1 MKNKICVAN
10 DFITFTGNHIAKIQ
24 AAADKAGFPIEF
36 FADEE
41 SAKGHVADGEIL
53 YTTTPELAQEMPDL
67 KWVACSFAG
76 VEKYCVP
83 GVLPDHVLLTN
94 SAGAYGTTISEHIIT
109 VALMLLRRM
118 PEYMKHVEKREW
130 FQDYD
135 IRSIFG
141 SRVTI
146 MGTGDIGSNTAQRM
160 KAMGAAKVTG
170 VSRSGRM
177 TERME
182 GNFDDVIASSGE
194 GSANALL
201 ELLSETDILVMC
213 MPSTPETKGMLSAE
227 RIAALPS
234 HAIIINVGRGAA
246 IDQDALVEALNSGK
260 IAGAAPD
267 VFVQEPIPQDDP
279 IWDAKNI
286 LITPHIAGNMALGYT
301 QDCAVELFCRD
312 IDNYANGRPLENL
325 VDRKRGY

>member
-1 MKNKICVAN
+1 MKNKICVAS
-10 DFITFTGNHIAKIQ
+10 DFIAFTESHIKNIQ
-24 AAADKAGFPIEF
+24 AAADRAGFPVVF
-36 FADEE
+36 FPNEE
-41 SAKGHVADGEIL
+41 AARGHVSDGEIL

-67 KWVACSFAG
+67 KWVACCYAG

-83 GVLPDHVLLTN
+83 GVLPDDVLLTN
-94 SAGAYGTTISEHIIT
+94 SSGAYGTTISEHI
-109 VALMLLRRM
+109 VMAALMLVRRM
-118 PEYMKHVEKREW
+118 PEYLKHIERREW

-146 MGTGDIGSNTAQRM
+146 MGTGDIGSNTARRM
-160 KAMGAAKVTG
+160 KALGASKITG

-182 GNFDDVIASSGE
+182 GYFDEVIASSGE
-194 GSANALL
+194 GADEMILALL
-201 ELLSETDILVMC
+201 AETDILIMC

-234 HAIIINVGRGAA
+234 HAVVINVGRGAA
-246 IDQDALVEALNSGK
+246 IDQQALIDALNNGT

-286 LITPHIAGNMALGYT
+286 LITPHISGNMALGYT
-301 QDCAVELFCRD
+301 QDKAVELFCRD

-325 VDRKRGY
+325 VNRKLGY